1 MDHMFQSERKDEYM
15 NMTGAAPQRL
25 YLMQVATIPQR
36 NLPFVCYLVQTGD
49 GTNILIDSGLPVEVQ
64 PPPGMPVPIKEK
76 DVLEQLA
83 QLGLQADDIDL
94 LICTHFDG
102 DHSGHH
108 AAFTNAELIVQRQ
121 HYELARSGNPRFAN
135 TRSQWDH
142 PSLRYRL
149 IDGDTQLLPGL
160 ELIETSGHVPGH
172 QSVLVRLPQTGPVLL
187 AIDAVPQ
194 QGAFTAEREA
204 GPMDMDVEMLRASTR
219 KLLALARREQV
230 ALTIFGHDGEQWQ
243 TLKKAPDFYS

>member
-1 MDHMFQSERKDEYM
+1 
-15 NMTGAAPQRL
+15 MTTSTSLPQRL
-25 YLMQVATIPQR
+25 YLMQVATIPQM
-36 NLPFVCYLVQTGD
+36 NLPLVCYLVQTSD
-49 GTNILIDSGLPVEVQ
+49 GTNILIDSGLPSEVQ
-64 PPPGMPVPIKEK
+64 PPPGIPMPVMGK
-76 DVLEQLA
+76 DVLEQFA
-83 QLGLQADDIDL
+83 QLGLHAGDIDL

-121 HYELARSGNPRFAN
+121 HYELARSGFPRFAN

-149 IDGDTQLLPGL
+149 VDGDTQLLPGL

-172 QSVLVRLPQTGPVLL
+172 QSVLVRLPETGPVLL
-187 AIDAVPQ
+187 AIDAVAQ
-194 QGAFTAEREA
+194 QKSFTSEREA
-204 GPMDMDVEMLRASTR
+204 GPMEMDAQMLRASTR
-219 KLLALARREQV
+219 KLLALAQREQV

-243 TLKKAPDFYS
+243 TLKKAPEYYD

>member
-1 MDHMFQSERKDEYM
+1 M
-15 NMTGAAPQRL
+15 NKNRTTPQRL
-25 YLMQVATIPQR
+25 YLMHVAAIPQR
-36 NLPFVCYLVQTGD
+36 DLPFVCYLVQTGD
-49 GTNILIDSGLPVEVQ
+49 GTNILIDSGLPSAVQ
-64 PPPGMPVPIKEK
+64 PPPGMPMPVMGQ

-83 QLGLQADDIDL
+83 LLGLHAADIDL
-94 LICTHFDG
+94 LICTHFDA

-121 HYELARSGNPRFAN
+121 HYELAHSGHARFSG

-172 QSVLVRLPQTGPVLL
+172 QSVLVRLPETGPVLL
-187 AIDAVPQ
+187 TIDAVARQ
-194 QGAFTAEREA
+194 NSFTPETDA
-204 GPMDMDVEMLRASTR
+204 GPMDMDGEILRTSTR
-219 KLLALARREQV
+219 KLLAIAQAEQGS
-230 ALTIFGHDGEQWQ
+230 LTIFGHDGGQWQ
-243 TLKKAPDFYS
+243 TLKKVPDFYS

>member
-1 MDHMFQSERKDEYM
+1 M
-15 NMTGAAPQRL
+15 NTNSAAPQRL
-25 YLMQVATIPQR
+25 YLMQVASVPQR

-49 GTNILIDSGLPVEVQ
+49 GTNILIDSGLPGEIQ
-64 PPPGMPVPIKEK
+64 PPPGMPMPVKGE

-83 QLGLQADDIDL
+83 RIGLQASDIHL

-108 AAFTNAELIVQRQ
+108 AAFANAELIVQRK
-121 HYELARSGNPRFAN
+121 HYELARSGFPRFAN

-149 IDGDTQLLPGL
+149 VDGDTQLLPGL

-172 QSVLVRLPQTGPVLL
+172 QSVLVRLPETGTVLL
-187 AIDAVPQ
+187 AIDAVPTQ
-194 QGAFTAEREA
+194 QAFTPERQS
-204 GPMDMDVEMLRASTR
+204 GPMDMDQETLRASTR
-219 KLLALARREQV
+219 KLLALAQREPV
-230 ALTIFGHDGEQWQ
+230 ALTIFGHDGDQWQ
-243 TLKKAPDFYS
+243 TLKKAPEFYS

>member
-1 MDHMFQSERKDEYM
+1 MFRLERKDDHM
-15 NMTGAAPQRL
+15 NTNDAAPQRL
-25 YLMQVATIPQR
+25 YLMQVAAIPER

-49 GTNILIDSGLPVEVQ
+49 GTNILIDSGLPGEIQ
-64 PPPGMPVPIKEK
+64 PPPGMTMPVMGK

-83 QLGLQADDIDL
+83 QIGLQASDIDL
-94 LICTHFDG
+94 LVCTHFDG

-121 HYELARSGNPRFAN
+121 HYELARSGYARFAN
-135 TRSQWDH
+135 TRAQWDH

-160 ELIETSGHVPGH
+160 DLIETSGHVPGH
-172 QSVLVRLPQTGPVLL
+172 QSVLVRLPETGPVLL
-187 AIDAVPQ
+187 TIDAVPVQ
-194 QGAFTAEREA
+194 RSFTPEREA
-204 GPMDMDVEMLRASTR
+204 GPMDTDVEMLRASTR
-219 KLLALARREQV
+219 KLLALVELERV
-230 ALTIFGHDGEQWQ
+230 ALTIFGHDGDQWQ

>member
-1 MDHMFQSERKDEYM
+1 M
-15 NMTGAAPQRL
+15 NTNNAAPQRL

-36 NLPFVCYLVQTGD
+36 NLPFVCYLIQTGD
-49 GTNILIDSGLPVEVQ
+49 GTNILIDSGLPSEVQ
-64 PPPGMPVPIKEK
+64 PPPGMPVPVMGKN
-76 DVLEQLA
+76 VLEQLA
-83 QLGLQADDIDL
+83 QVGLRAGDIDL
-94 LICTHFDG
+94 LICTHFDA

-121 HYELARSGNPRFAN
+121 HYELAHSGYARFAN

-172 QSVLVRLPQTGPVLL
+172 QSVLVRLPETGPVLL
-187 AIDAVPQ
+187 AIDAVAQ
-194 QGAFTAEREA
+194 QRSFTPEREA
-204 GPMDMDVEMLRASTR
+204 GPMDMDVEMLRASTS
-219 KLLALARREQV
+219 KLLALGQREQV
-230 ALTIFGHDGEQWQ
+230 LLTIFGHDGEQWQ